1 MSDVKMSLFFSF
13 LGTCLPNMRAK
24 HLATRSKDQMRTCVV
39 SLKLVTTLR
48 VYRAVHCL
56 SDQIGVRGQLLIDFV
71 QDALSNLDDVD
82 YIVDNIN
89 AFDRHRANIVCLAT

>member
-1 MSDVKMSLFFSF
+1 MSLFFSF

-24 HLATRSKDQMRTCVV
+24 HLATRSIDLVRACVV

-56 SDQIGVRGQLLIDFV
+56 SDQIGV
-71 QDALSNLDDVD
+71 
-82 YIVDNIN
+82 
-89 AFDRHRANIVCLAT
+89 